1 MLSGETLELPK
12 LAVLEEHLKSFCHW
26 EETK

>member
-1 MLSGETLELPK
+1 MLSSETLELPK
-12 LAVLEEHLKSFCHW
+12 LVVLEEHLKSFGHR

>member
-12 LAVLEEHLKSFCHW
+12 LAVLEEHLKSFGHR
-26 EETK
+26 EEPK